1 MFIKKSTRYG
11 ISIILAI
18 QSIICFAETNNYATN
33 STISASSLS
42 GAHTT
47 AYVADGNVE
56 TSWGSGVFPTSW
68 IAFDFGNSKAIT
80 EIRAIVDQ
88 KPSGETIHQ
97 VFLDNI
103 LSHTWQGNTKTDDEL
118 TWTPPAS
125 ARAQKVRIETVSSP
139 SWVGWKE
146 ISIQGPDAA
155 PIPNPNNQTQNNFAV
170 LAENFD
176 ITFTLIEYKSAQQS
190 AFYSATLTHIG
201 TNSNNQMLWR
211 LKDYRDLE
219 NIHGYTNT
227 PTIDQLSNLFI
238 KINSISFGK
247 TTYWAELE
255 FIGDNGEPG
264 AMVWKLIK
272 HGLN

>member
-1 MFIKKSTRYG
+1 M
-11 ISIILAI
+11 
-18 QSIICFAETNNYATN
+18 
-33 STISASSLS
+33 
-42 GAHTT
+42 
-47 AYVADGNVE
+47 
-56 TSWGSGVFPTSW
+56 
-68 IAFDFGNSKAIT
+68 
-80 EIRAIVDQ
+80 
-88 KPSGETIHQ
+88 
-97 VFLDNI
+97 FLDNI

-118 TWTPPAS
+118 TWTPPAG
-125 ARAQKVRIETVSSP
+125 ARAQEVRIETVSSP

-190 AFYSATLTHIG
+190 AFYSATLSHIG
-201 TNSNNQMLWR
+201 TNSNNQMLWK

-227 PTIDQLSNLFI
+227 PIIDQLSNLFI